1 VFPKIN
7 MATLNL
13 ILDKRRARKDGTY
26 PLVFRLR
33 IGKNFSDIRTEFK
46 LRPKEFDIKSSS
58 IIDDLKTN
66 ELLLDLKKHYLQR
79 LRSYMVQNVGKE
91 DVKEARKF
99 LVNKMPDEV
108 TIIEF
113 WEEQIEE
120 LKTARRQGGARVYQ
134 TTLSVLSQ
142 ETNLNRPFGQFH
154 YKDLIQLEKKL
165 YQRGLS
171 NNGMSVYMR
180 SFRAI
185 CNKAINFDLVDY
197 SWYPFR
203 KYKFKRDKTTP
214 RVLNQEELRRFFRL
228 NLSSDHPF
236 YHSWLLGKLIFML
249 RGINITD
256 LLLLSSDNLQN
267 GRIIYKRAKT
277 GKVYSVKITDEM
289 KTILEKFEANETIV
303 GLITNKNLQN
313 KQKLVNILIQR
324 RKVINSHLKKIGKL
338 IETNEAITTYVFRYS
353 YANIA
358 KQLGYSKDLI
368 AEALGHEYGNSITGI
383 YLEHFDLSIVDEMN
397 QNIISTVNGPS

>member
-1 VFPKIN
+1 MFPKIK

-26 PLVFRLR
+26 PLVFRIR
-33 IGKNFSDIRTEFK
+33 IGKKFSDIRTEFK
-46 LRPKEFDIKSSS
+46 LRPQEFDSKTSS
-58 IIDDLKTN
+58 IVNDLYSN
-66 ELLLDLKKHYLQR
+66 ELLLDLKKHYIQR
-79 LRSYMVQNVGKE
+79 LRSYMISNVGRE
-91 DVKEARKF
+91 DVKEARKY
-99 LVNKMPDEV
+99 LVNKLPDEV
-108 TIIEF
+108 TMHEF
-113 WEEQIEE
+113 WLEQIEE
-120 LKTARRQGGARVYQ
+120 LRTAGRQGGARVYQ
-134 TTLSVLSQ
+134 TALSVLSQ
-142 ETNLNRPFGQFH
+142 ETNLNRPFSQFS

-171 NNGMSVYMR
+171 NNGISVYMR

-203 KYKFKRDKTTP
+203 KYKFKKDKTTP
-214 RVLNQEELRRFFRL
+214 RVLTQEELRRFFRL

-236 YHSWLLGKLIFML
+236 YQSWLLGKLIFML

-277 GKVYSVKITDEM
+277 GKVYSIKMTDEV
-289 KTILEKFEANETIV
+289 KCTFEKFEANKTLV
-303 GLITNKNLQN
+303 GLITEKDL
-313 KQKLVNILIQR
+313 KDRQKLVNILIQR
-324 RKVINSHLKKIGKL
+324 RKVINTHLKKIGKL
-338 IETNEAITTYVFRYS
+338 IEANEAITTYVFRYS

-368 AEALGHEYGNSITGI
+368 GEALGHNVGSKITGI
-383 YLEHFDLSIVDEMN
+383 YLEQFDLEVVDEMN
-397 QNIISTVNGPS
+397 QRIIKSIS

>member
-1 VFPKIN
+1 

-26 PLVFRLR
+26 PLVFRIR
-33 IGKNFSDIRTEFK
+33 IGKKFSDIRTEFK
-46 LRPKEFDIKSSS
+46 LRPQEFDSKTSS
-58 IIDDLKTN
+58 IVNDLYSN
-66 ELLLDLKKHYLQR
+66 ELLLDLKKHYIQR
-79 LRSYMVQNVGKE
+79 LRSYMISNVGRE
-91 DVKEARKF
+91 DVKEARKY
-99 LVNKMPDEV
+99 LVNKLPDEV
-108 TIIEF
+108 TMHEF
-113 WEEQIEE
+113 WLEQIEE
-120 LKTARRQGGARVYQ
+120 LRTAGRQGGARVYQ
-134 TTLSVLSQ
+134 TALSVLSQ
-142 ETNLNRPFGQFH
+142 ETNLNRPFSQFS

-171 NNGMSVYMR
+171 NNGISVYMR

-203 KYKFKRDKTTP
+203 KYKFKKDKTTP
-214 RVLNQEELRRFFRL
+214 RVLTQEELRRFFRL

-236 YHSWLLGKLIFML
+236 YQSWLLGKLIFML

-277 GKVYSVKITDEM
+277 GKVYSIKMTDEV
-289 KTILEKFEANETIV
+289 KCTFEKFEANKTLV
-303 GLITNKNLQN
+303 GLITEKDL
-313 KQKLVNILIQR
+313 KDRQKLVNILIQR
-324 RKVINSHLKKIGKL
+324 RKVINTHLKKIGKL
-338 IETNEAITTYVFRYS
+338 IEANEAITTYVFRYS

-368 AEALGHEYGNSITGI
+368 GEALGHNVGSKITGI
-383 YLEHFDLSIVDEMN
+383 YLEQFDLEVVDEMN
-397 QNIISTVNGPS
+397 QRIIKSIS